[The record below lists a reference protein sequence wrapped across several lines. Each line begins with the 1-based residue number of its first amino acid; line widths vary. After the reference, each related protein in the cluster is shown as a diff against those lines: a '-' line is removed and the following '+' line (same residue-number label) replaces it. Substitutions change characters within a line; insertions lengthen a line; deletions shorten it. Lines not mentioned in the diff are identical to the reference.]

1 MSPATTQ
8 YQDAAMMI
16 NCALI
21 PVLVVWESII
31 VWTPYR
37 RACGPTRSEKRR
49 PGWADASLMQ
59 GIASECSEICGR
71 FGRELA
77 SSRQSV

>member
-1 MSPATTQ
+1 MRITIPTGVRIGKLQMSPATTQ

-31 VWTPYR
+31 
-37 RACGPTRSEKRR
+37 CL
-49 PGWADASLMQ
+49 DALSTCMRTN
-59 GIASECSEICGR
+59 EE
-71 FGRELA
+71 
-77 SSRQSV
+77 